1 MVAVNGI
8 LGGSSSASMAFKSY
22 SFLKLSK
29 VNSRVVP
36 HPIARGLDHALY
48 YMTFV
53 ATEDMVGFL
62 RISNL
67 LCYPSWLMEKKSNF
81 VGLKHQI
88 CLTEAVGK
96 KSTDDVLGV
105 NFARQNEGACQRVVC
120 HAEVGVE
127 VGGLEGA
134 GCRIVVDG
142 AWYKESWEGAI
153 AWLLLGTDDVSSRSS
168 KLKVYA
174 CSSFMVEAVAVL
186 KALEWAKDRG
196 WRQVEV
202 LTDCLQLGFLLG
214 VGAGPSSSS
223 PTLIS

>member
-1 MVAVNGI
+1 
-8 LGGSSSASMAFKSY
+8 MALPLFVCIECTSLKLQFKSY

-88 CLTEAVGK
+88 CLTE
-96 KSTDDVLGV
+96 VLSFLLCILTAISFLHLFG
-105 NFARQNEGACQRVVC
+105 FE
-120 HAEVGVE
+120 
-127 VGGLEGA
+127 
-134 GCRIVVDG
+134 CR
-142 AWYKESWEGAI
+142 
-153 AWLLLGTDDVSSRSS
+153 LLLLNNSWSLTYFLSYDFIGHLCV
-168 KLKVYA
+168 V
-174 CSSFMVEAVAVL
+174 VL
-186 KALEWAKDRG
+186 LFDI
-196 WRQVEV
+196 
-202 LTDCLQLGFLLG
+202 FLLHL
-214 VGAGPSSSS
+214 S
-223 PTLIS
+223 